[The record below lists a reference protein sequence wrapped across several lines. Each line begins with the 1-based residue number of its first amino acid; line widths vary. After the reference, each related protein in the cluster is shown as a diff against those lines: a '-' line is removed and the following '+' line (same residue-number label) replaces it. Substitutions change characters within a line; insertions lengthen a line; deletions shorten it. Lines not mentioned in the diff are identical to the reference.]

1 MYSRVFCGLPFFSS
15 AFYLLRPARF
25 AYSLRS
31 RSASSKNVKILAKQ
45 LVQLRSQRDRLISAN
60 ANMSTIKNQ
69 ATMMGTQ
76 VSPHQH
82 PQQHHTHK
90 PFFFQCPKNNFILIF
105 FLSLCALSSFFF
117 LFFFSGNYDQSVGE
131 CRESNGNRQQDEQHG
146 QYPFNNA
153 NLPARINEN
162 GNESRN
168 DGRYVKRRIRQQRR

>member
-1 MYSRVFCGLPFFSS
+1 MFDHMSIMYYVLCIHEYSCGLPFFPS
-15 AFYLLRPARF
+15 AVYLLRPARF
-25 AYSLRS
+25 VYSLRS

-90 PFFFQCPKNNFILIF
+90 PFFFQCPKNNFILIIFFFPFVLFLHF
-105 FLSLCALSSFFF
+105 FLLL
-117 LFFFSGNYDQSVGE
+117 LL
-131 CRESNGNRQQDEQHG
+131 RQ
-146 QYPFNNA
+146 
-153 NLPARINEN
+153 L
-162 GNESRN
+162 
-168 DGRYVKRRIRQQRR
+168 